1 MVDENKDTG
10 TLEEDTG
17 TLEEDSDTLEE
28 RTMIVAV
35 MVENLWVVHH
45 FRLGQMRVPLADCQ
59 KIQWSHLFSSV
70 LEDTVLVHSSL
81 PHPIQT
87 QFH

>member
-1 MVDENKDTG
+1 MDEDRVTTDEDRDTMD
-10 TLEEDTG
+10 EDTD
-17 TLEEDSDTLEE
+17 TMDEDS
-28 RTMIVAV
+28 TMIVAV

-45 FRLGQMRVPLADCQ
+45 FRLGQMRVPLADRQ